1 MAQPTL
7 MLKLEEELYADKSG
21 KRRVEVTRQLQ
32 GMQGRLQ
39 AELRQL
45 HDRKVY
51 QELQAALQAVSAALH
66 VMNTLRVH

>member
-1 MAQPTL
+1 MAQPIL

-21 KRRVEVTRQLQ
+21 KRRLELMRQLQ

-39 AELRQL
+39 VELRQL

-66 VMNTLRVH
+66 VINTLRVC

>member
-1 MAQPTL
+1 MAQPIL

-39 AELRQL
+39 AELRQM

-51 QELQAALQAVSAALH
+51 QELQAALQAVSTALH
-66 VMNTLRVH
+66 VINHLRVH

>member
-1 MAQPTL
+1 
-7 MLKLEEELYADKSG
+7 MLTLEEELYADKSG
-21 KRRVEVTRQLQ
+21 KRRVELMRQLQ

-51 QELQAALQAVSAALH
+51 QELQAALQSVSAALH
-66 VMNTLRVH
+66 VIDTLRVH

>member
-1 MAQPTL
+1 
-7 MLKLEEELYADKSG
+7 
-21 KRRVEVTRQLQ
+21 
-32 GMQGRLQ
+32 MQGRLQ

-66 VMNTLRVH
+66 VVNNLRVH

>member
-1 MAQPTL
+1 MAQPIL

-32 GMQGRLQ
+32 DMQGRLQ

-51 QELQAALQAVSAALH
+51 QELQAALQAVSAAMH
-66 VMNTLRVH
+66 VINDLRVH